1 MQIAVRITLAALSP
15 EPLYTGGPF
24 VSGVAKLGTAN
35 PPVGGWG
42 WGPEYFVSCGAFGER
57 VDIVTGGNYGQLL
70 DTEMSLSNHDK
81 WFAPFTSAGASLV
94 GAKVEIGEA
103 ISADDM
109 LLSWV
114 GVVADP
120 TFQGMNIEM
129 RVENIL
135 ATRHKMI
142 PARTLTSQE
151 FPGLISDI
159 EGKPVPSIY
168 GSVGRLSS
176 PSLQF
181 NSDSYYASFIWG
193 DAKVYMNVPSTS
205 GISFG
210 ASEAV
215 VITTTT
221 IGWTTLSPSWIIAV
235 YMTMNDFWINQYTY
249 GNDKSK
255 NVYVR
260 ISGGQGQGQ
269 VRLISS
275 ISDIAL
281 FRTGAGNTYA
291 TAKIITSTPWDT
303 VPDNT
308 SSFEFFNRDTWGQVL
323 AGDECE
329 ISSISYEIGN
339 KNFPIAFEQTSNT
352 GIVFG
357 DLSAEFVNGEDYA
370 ALSYVKPSEVYGV
383 TALSDGITTGET
395 GRTVSAVPWAGGG
408 GDNCGDV
415 ICRAK
420 MTFNQVPDFNG
431 EEPELYALF
440 SFKELDYYPAQ
451 KMRLIWR
458 ARYFDHTA
466 VIPDDES
473 SDSEYISGDAIIDF
487 NAYTPACSID
497 GTKGNFSAFAVKLD
511 LPRSIYSYES
521 VRIGVMPVLDFTV
534 EATLNT
540 PPASPV
546 TTLPYLVGSSPTG
559 AFSAHAGEFAYW
571 SGSAWAFYAVPDTS
585 LTIVPNAIYTVGDPL
600 HISIPPGYGGDLTG
614 KYIKLTLSLS
624 TNDPRGKSFYYKDR
638 FLKIDEGLKSS
649 FEDWRKII
657 SWHHD
662 SGTGRNIVT
671 LETPLDS
678 SFIYGSFRALIATS
692 DKFRRYIEREAGF
705 AFLYGSIPADST
717 YLLDLSSGRTYS
729 DAWPELPICVSNG
742 DPIILARDAVLDMYY
757 RDLGLGADSVDF
769 ASFQALR
776 SDRITSAL
784 VERVNSAD
792 RVATLCQQFNWVVG
806 HDKTG
811 RETATAWLLRIG
823 STEYDLSIDTSDVV
837 EGSLTGVSMT
847 DILDLVNNPNVKWNW
862 TQADGYRSSSNV
874 SDVSAD
880 PLILNAG
887 NYLQYL
893 TGFGDFSSSLDVY
906 TAFHA
911 SYKLN
916 TYQKSAV
923 FELPDVGEDA
933 SRVLWPGRGMNR
945 FDWMASRKPLYSL
958 VVPDT
963 SAAASCVVGQRV
975 RLRHKRYTAGLW
987 VYGTIVE
994 WSMDPMA
1001 AERSIIVMGDPVPLT
1016 SGTNLIV
1023 DTIDPTGSV
1032 PTWEDQ
1038 VDGISDEKN
1047 DSIGVA

>member
-42 WGPEYFVSCGAFGER
+42 WGTEYFVSCGAFGER

-81 WFAPFTSAGASLV
+81 WFAPFASAGASLV

-109 LLSWV
+109 ILSWV
-114 GVVADP
+114 GVVADA

-135 ATRHKMI
+135 ATRHKII
-142 PARTLTSQE
+142 PARTLTAQE
-151 FPGLISDI
+151 FGAISEDGL
-159 EGKPVPSIY
+159 PVPILYNAVEALTPQNIKSTQYIPGAY
-168 GSVGRLSS
+168 RVSEVGGYDAEIQGIACLAATSS
-176 PSLQF
+176 GFRAPHVIATGTARHLDARYFRPGRVEDNFQITSW
-181 NSDSYYASFIWG
+181 YARAIW
-193 DAKVYMNVPSTS
+193 YLEP
-205 GISFG
+205 
-210 ASEAV
+210 
-215 VITTTT
+215 
-221 IGWTTLSPSWIIAV
+221 
-235 YMTMNDFWINQYTY
+235 
-249 GNDKSK
+249 
-255 NVYVR
+255 VYVEV
-260 ISGGQGQGQ
+260 ISGTGSGQIRKLSGMAKPGNC
-269 VRLISS
+269 SS
-275 ISDIAL
+275 SMSA
-281 FRTGAGNTYA
+281 THYAVAGI
-291 TAKIITSTPWDT
+291 TAPWDT
-303 VPDNT
+303 IPDTTSVLRFYRTNT
-308 SSFEFFNRDTWGQVL
+308 PEILLV
-323 AGDECE
+323 GDEAIISRTYAIE
-329 ISSISYEIGN
+329 SGKEFTMPASQGAVAGVTTSDVSSEFRNGENYSALVYVAPEENYGIAKLNDRIATISSANWNTVTGVHVNTLTSLSAYIADAFCKTKVVLNEFPDGNEDARSIDLMFSFDLVDRTVNDVRAIAIGTLLDGNDEIILDG
-339 KNFPIAFEQTSNT
+339 ST
-352 GIVFG
+352 GIYASSRKKFNNYSPAMASG
-357 DLSAEFVNGEDYA
+357 GEF
-370 ALSYVKPSEVYGV
+370 
-383 TALSDGITTGET
+383 
-395 GRTVSAVPWAGGG
+395 
-408 GDNCGDV
+408 
-415 ICRAK
+415 
-420 MTFNQVPDFNG
+420 
-431 EEPELYALF
+431 
-440 SFKELDYYPAQ
+440 
-451 KMRLIWR
+451 
-458 ARYFDHTA
+458 
-466 VIPDDES
+466 
-473 SDSEYISGDAIIDF
+473 
-487 NAYTPACSID
+487 
-497 GTKGNFSAFAVKLD
+497 GNFSAYTVKAD
-511 LPRSIYSYES
+511 LPRPLSAYES
-521 VRIGVMPVLDFTV
+521 IRAALFISATGEYTQLNHGRYGLYTSGANKIRFAYRDDVHSYVRVGDKIRPYNSDSLEFNSARFYIPGSKLYVGDSRDWRTISGLSLIMSGGDPVAW
-534 EATLNT
+534 EATLDS
-540 PPASPV
+540 AFDI
-546 TTLPYLVGSSPTG
+546 PTG
-559 AFSAHAGEFAYW
+559 SYDVSILYDFSAT
-571 SGSAWAFYAVPDTS
+571 FYEQHEV
-585 LTIVPNAIYTVGDPL
+585 
-600 HISIPPGYGGDLTG
+600 
-614 KYIKLTLSLS
+614 
-624 TNDPRGKSFYYKDR
+624 
-638 FLKIDEGLKSS
+638 
-649 FEDWRKII
+649 
-657 SWHHD
+657 
-662 SGTGRNIVT
+662 
-671 LETPLDS
+671 
-678 SFIYGSFRALIATS
+678 
-692 DKFRRYIEREAGF
+692 EAGF
-705 AFLYGSIPADST
+705 AFVFGKITPDSEFRVNV
-717 YLLDLSSGRTYS
+717 SSGRTYS
-729 DAWPELPICVSNG
+729 DAWPELPIGVSNG
-742 DPIILARDAVLDMYY
+742 DPIIFARDAVLDMYY

-1001 AERSIIVMGDPVPLT
+1001 AECSIIVMGDPVPLT

-1038 VDGISDEKN
+1038 VDGISDGKI